1 MSKQN
6 RRRKFFVEPRMQGLL
21 IFKVLLYWI
30 NGFLTIGLLIAVWNV
45 FTDRPATSGELFA
58 NMWDSV
64 GPALLASLFLL
75 PLIVMDCIRWSN
87 RYAGPMVRLHSA
99 LQELASGKDVAPLQF
114 RKGDLWFEMAKEL
127 NKVSARLSKRDAGKT
142 SGSESATVAASEDA
156 ELVHTG
162 S

>member
-114 RKGDLWFEMAKEL
+114 RKGDLWFEMATEF
-127 NKVSARLSKRDAGKT
+127 NKVSARLSKQNASDT
-142 SGSESATVAASEDA
+142 SANAPANAESPENT
-156 ELVHTG
+156 ELVHA
-162 S
+162 SS